1 MKCIAG
7 YWWISQYNFIPRN
20 TCTASCLILFAR
32 NIQFYRKGHMPCLVW
47 RIFLCMLKGGSC
59 VYSITVLQFYSAHGC
74 SRRVVLWNMLLV
86 SNIEVSIHSAE
97 EFCEQFSHLCERE
110 SKFFC
115 LGSSKQTRMPAV
127 LRCSL
132 RIRGASHMG
141 LWETSNGGKRNTW
154 GAPFSCARSL
164 ALRGAWC
171 FYMEA
176 RSILILRLL
185 FAWEIAWLR

>member
-74 SRRVVLWNMLLV
+74 SRRVVLWSMLLV
-86 SNIEVSIHSAE
+86 NNIEVSIHSAE
-97 EFCEQFSHLCERE
+97 ELCEQFSHLCERE
-110 SKFFC
+110 SKFF
-115 LGSSKQTRMPAV
+115 LFRIKQTDQDARRTTLFPSRKRSKPHGTMGDV
-127 LRCSL
+127 KWRHTQ
-132 RIRGASHMG
+132 HM
-141 LWETSNGGKRNTW
+141 R
-154 GAPFSCARSL
+154 
-164 ALRGAWC
+164 
-171 FYMEA
+171 
-176 RSILILRLL
+176 RSI
-185 FAWEIAWLR
+185 FMC

>member
-1 MKCIAG
+1 MEFCIVELLPDSGLYDGINAG

-32 NIQFYRKGHMPCLVW
+32 NIQFYRNGHMPCLVW

-86 SNIEVSIHSAE
+86 NNIEVSIHSAE

-110 SKFFC
+110 SKFFVQDQANRPGC
-115 LGSSKQTRMPAV
+115 SPYYAV
-127 LRCSL
+127 PPS
-132 RIRGASHMG
+132 
-141 LWETSNGGKRNTW
+141 
-154 GAPFSCARSL
+154 
-164 ALRGAWC
+164 
-171 FYMEA
+171 
-176 RSILILRLL
+176 
-185 FAWEIAWLR
+185 